1 MSVAKNSFV
10 LTFEKPS
17 FKSAVSYCFEHGTDG
32 VAYLYESADGYGYA
46 LYNSD
51 GSRAPFCGNASLCV
65 ARYLLDCGLQKDAE
79 FFLRTDSG
87 KRRVAVEKF
96 GANIRVTL
104 AMPLPREYDV
114 CGYDKKRGRLV
125 LKACG
130 RRTELAARLIDV
142 GNRHIVIFGVKTSA
156 DEYVLSAIKKSGL
169 FPDGVNAEFVNTR
182 ENGLRVRVY
191 ERGCGRTAACG
202 SGAVA
207 VAFAS
212 RIEGII
218 RDRATVL
225 FDGGNADVEI
235 LQNEILLRAFPVY
248 EKKGASDED

>member
-17 FKSAVSYCFEHGTDG
+17 FKRTVSYCLELGTDG
-32 VAYLYESADGYGYA
+32 VAYLFESEDGYGYV

-51 GSRAPFCGNASLCV
+51 GSRASFCGNASLCV

-87 KRRVAVEKF
+87 KRRVAVETF
-96 GANIRVTL
+96 GENIRVTL
-104 AMPLPREYDV
+104 AMPLPGEYDV

-125 LKACG
+125 FKVG
-130 RRTELAARLIDV
+130 EKRNELSARLIDV
-142 GNRHIVIFGVKTSA
+142 GNRHIVIFGVKTNA
-156 DEYVLSAIKKSGL
+156 YEDVLSAIEKSCL
-169 FPDGVNAEFVNTR
+169 FPDGVNAEFVSTC

-207 VAFAS
+207 VAFAA
-212 RIEGII
+212 RTEGII
-218 RDRATVL
+218 RNGTTVL
-225 FDGGNADVEI
+225 FDGGNEHVEI
-235 LQNEILLRAFPVY
+235 LQNEILLSAFPVY